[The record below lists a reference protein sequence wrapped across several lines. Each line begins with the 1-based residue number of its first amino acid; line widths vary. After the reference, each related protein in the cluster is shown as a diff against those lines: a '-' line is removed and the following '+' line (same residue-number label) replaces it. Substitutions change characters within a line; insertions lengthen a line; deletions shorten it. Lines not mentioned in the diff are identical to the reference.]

1 MKRIPITPETDLRIK
16 NIRGFYIKKVTRFG
30 TSAKV
35 DCPKEHL
42 GKTVYLVILNH
53 DNE

>member
-16 NIRGFYIKKVTRFG
+16 NIRGFYIEKVKRFG

-53 DNE
+53 DDE

>member
-1 MKRIPITPETDLRIK
+1 MKPATELKINDIC
-16 NIRGFYIKKVTRFG
+16 GFYIREVTRFG

-53 DNE
+53 EK

>member
-1 MKRIPITPETDLRIK
+1 MKRKPITPTTELKIT
-16 NIRGFYIKKVTRFG
+16 NIAGFYIRKVTRFG

-42 GKTVYLVILNH
+42 GKTVYLVVVSH
-53 DNE
+53 DN

>member
-53 DNE
+53 DDE